1 MHTAS
6 HSADVAIAGAGITGV
21 TAAIEA
27 LGRGRRV
34 ILIDRDVEENLGGQA
49 RDAFGGLWFAGTPL
63 QRRRGIAD
71 SPELGFADWVS
82 FGELR
87 PEYAWPRAWAQAYV
101 ERCVPEVH
109 DWLAAMGIRFM
120 PMPMWAERG
129 LEVPGNSVPRFH
141 LVWGTG
147 RALSDCLVGRLLA
160 HPRRDLLELR
170 FGHRVDSLV
179 TRAGRVAGLAGATEP
194 GGEPFEI
201 ECESVV
207 IAAGGINGDI
217 ERVRRHWH
225 ADWGTPPAVILN
237 GSHRFADGRLHD
249 AASRAGANV
258 THLDWQW
265 NYAAG
270 IRHWRPRKPGHGLS
284 LIPPKSALWLN
295 ARGERIGPIPLVSG
309 FDTHELVARICRE
322 PGGYS
327 WQLLNRKIALR
338 ELAISGAEFNPAIR
352 DRNRLAFARDL
363 LFGNR
368 WLYEELTR
376 NSEDVVQAATLP
388 ELVERMNALN
398 GDDVVDIAAV
408 ASAVARYD
416 AGIRRGERF
425 HNDEQLR
432 RIAWLRRWP
441 GDRVRTCAFQ
451 PILDRRAGPLMAIRE
466 HVISR
471 KSMGGIQ
478 TDLSCRVL
486 DRDGR
491 TIEGLFAAG
500 EAAGFGGGGMNGK
513 RGLEGTFL
521 GGCLFSGRIAGQA
534 A

>member
-1 MHTAS
+1 MLPRRQTA
-6 HSADVAIAGAGITGV
+6 DIVVAGAGIAGI
-21 TAAIEA
+21 AAAHEA
-27 LGRGRRV
+27 LARGRRV
-34 ILIDRDVEENLGGQA
+34 ILVDRDVEENLGGQA
-49 RDAFGGLWFAGTPL
+49 KEAFGGLWFAGTPL

-71 SPELGFADWVS
+71 GPELGLADWLS
-82 FGELR
+82 YGELG
-87 PEYAWPRAWAQAYV
+87 PEHAWPRAWAQAYV
-101 ERCVPEVH
+101 ERCVPDVH
-109 DWLAAMGIRFM
+109 DWLIAMGIRFM
-120 PMPMWAERG
+120 PVPMWVERG
-129 LEVPGNSVPRFH
+129 LQVPGNSVPRFH

-170 FGHRVDSLV
+170 FCHRVDALV

-201 ECESVV
+201 ASESVV
-207 IAAGGINGDI
+207 VASGGISGDI

-225 ADWGTPPAVILN
+225 ADWGAPPAVILN
-237 GSHRFADGRLHD
+237 GSHRFADGTLHD
-249 AASRAGANV
+249 AALRAGANV

-295 ARGERIGPIPLVSG
+295 ARGERIGPPPLVAG
-309 FDTHELVARICRE
+309 FDTRELVARICAE

-327 WQLLNRKIALR
+327 WQLLNRRIALR
-338 ELAISGAEFNPAIR
+338 ELAVSGAEFNPAIR
-352 DRNRLAFARDL
+352 DRRRLRFAREL

-368 WLYEELTR
+368 WLYDELTR
-376 NSEDVVQAATLP
+376 NSEDFVLADDLP
-388 ELVERMNALN
+388 ALVERMNAQP
-398 GDDVVDIAAV
+398 GEHVVGLAAV
-408 ASAVARYD
+408 QDAVARYD
-416 AGIRRGERF
+416 AGIRRGERL

-432 RIAWLRRWP
+432 RIAALRRWP
-441 GDRVRTCAFQ
+441 GDRIRTCAFQ

-471 KSMGGIQ
+471 KSLGGIQ
-478 TDLSCRVL
+478 TDLAGRAL
-486 DRDGR
+486 GADGR
-491 TIEGLFAAG
+491 AIEGLFAAG

-521 GGCLFSGRIAGQA
+521 GGCIFSGRIAGKA

>member
-1 MHTAS
+1 MRSAR
-6 HSADVAIAGAGITGV
+6 HSTDVAIAGAGIAGV
-21 TAAIEA
+21 AAAIEA
-27 LGRGRRV
+27 LDRGRRV
-34 ILIDRDVEENLGGQA
+34 ILVDRDEEENLGGQA
-49 RDAFGGLWFAGTPL
+49 REAFGGFWFAGTPL
-63 QRRRGIAD
+63 QRRRGIVD
-71 SPELGFADWVS
+71 GPELGYADWLS
-82 FGELR
+82 FGELA
-87 PEYAWPRAWAQAYV
+87 PEHAWPRAWAQAYV

-109 DWLAAMGIRFM
+109 DWLVAMGIRFM
-120 PMPMWAERG
+120 PMPIWLERG

-147 RALSDCLVGRLLA
+147 RALSDRLVGRLLA
-160 HPRRDLLELR
+160 HPRRNLLELR
-170 FGHRVDSLV
+170 FGHCVEALV
-179 TRAGRVAGLAGATEP
+179 TDAGRVTGITGTTEP
-194 GGEPFEI
+194 AGEPFEI
-201 ECESVV
+201 ACESVV
-207 IAAGGINGDI
+207 IAAGGINGDV

-249 AASRAGANV
+249 AAVRAGANV

-295 ARGERIGPIPLVSG
+295 ARGERIGPVPLVSG
-309 FDTHELVARICRE
+309 FDTHDLVARICRE

-338 ELAISGAEFNPAIR
+338 ELAVSGAEFNPAIR
-352 DRNRLAFARDL
+352 DGKRLAFARDL

-376 NSEDVVQAATLP
+376 NSEDIVQAATLA

-398 GDDVVDIAAV
+398 GDDVVGLAAV
-408 ASAVARYD
+408 ESAVTRYD

-451 PILDRRAGPLMAIRE
+451 PILDRGAGPLMAIRE

-478 TDLSCRVL
+478 TDLAGRVL

-491 TIEGLFAAG
+491 AIEGLFAAG

-521 GGCLFSGRIAGQA
+521 GGCVFSGRIAGRA